1 MLKIHIPE
9 THKEFYNDKTEEFVT
24 LECKET
30 DIVLEHSLI
39 SISKWEAKYHKPFL
53 NDSEQKTGLE
63 MQDYIR
69 FMCLSSNINPDVFLL
84 IPKSEYDRIAKY
96 IEDPQTATTFSD
108 RDTGKRSRDIIT
120 SELIYYWMVA
130 LQIPFEC
137 QKWHI
142 NRLLTLIKI
151 CNIKNQPPKNMS
163 KRDIMAQNKALN
175 AKRRAKYHSKG

>member
-9 THKEFYNDKTEEFVT
+9 TDKEFFNDKTEEFITVK
-24 LECKET
+24 CKET
-30 DIVLEHSLI
+30 DITLEHSLI

-53 NDSEQKTGLE
+53 NIDKPKTTKE
-63 MQDYIR
+63 MQDYVR
-69 FMCLSSNINPDVFLL
+69 FMSLSSNIDPNVFLV
-84 IPKSEYDRIAKY
+84 IPQSEWTRINKY
-96 IEDPQTATTFSD
+96 IEDKQTATTFSD
-108 RDTGKRSRDIIT
+108 EKTGRKSREIIT

-151 CNIKNQPPKNMS
+151 CNIKNQPAKKMNPKDVLS
-163 KRDIMAQNKALN
+163 QNRALN
-175 AKRRAKYHSKG
+175 AQRRARLHSRG

>member
-9 THKEFYNDKTEEFVT
+9 TEAYSSEYNRFINVKAVDVN
-24 LECKET
+24 
-30 DIVLEHSLI
+30 LEHSLI

-53 NDSEQKTGLE
+53 DNKNEKTGQELI
-63 MQDYIR
+63 DYIR
-69 FMCLSSNINPDVFLL
+69 FMSLSSNIDPNVFAV
-84 IPKSEYDRIAKY
+84 IPRDELDRILEY
-96 IEDPQTATTFSD
+96 IKDPQSATTFSD
-108 RDTGKRSRDIIT
+108 EKTGRASREIIT

-151 CNIKNQPPKNMS
+151 CNIKNNPDKKKMS
-163 KRDIMAQNKALN
+163 TSEIYAQNKMLN
-175 AKRRAKYHSKG
+175 AKRRAKLHSKG